1 MRFSSFDKHT
11 TKINVLTFKEG
22 SLDQAMM
29 DALVNDRVDFVKLL
43 LENGVSMQKWLTIPR
58 LEELYNIV
66 SFECLLS

>member
-1 MRFSSFDKHT
+1 
-11 TKINVLTFKEG
+11 
-22 SLDQAMM
+22 MM

-66 SFECLLS
+66 SVENLCHRHLKRKTTLIVTNVKH

>member
-1 MRFSSFDKHT
+1 MSLC
-11 TKINVLTFKEG
+11 LTAVAALQEG
-22 SLDQAMM
+22 ALDQAMM

-66 SFECLLS
+66 SD

>member
-1 MRFSSFDKHT
+1 
-11 TKINVLTFKEG
+11 
-22 SLDQAMM
+22 MM

-66 SFECLLS
+66 SSYDSTRVLNLVTSHIFLQ

>member
-1 MRFSSFDKHT
+1 
-11 TKINVLTFKEG
+11 
-22 SLDQAMM
+22 M

-66 SFECLLS
+66 SNKQPCVR